1 MSSFLLRSSPIEGE
15 DAAWRRGERWLRR
28 GIRDSSGF
36 NETVGEAKTAHEI
49 IAGLPAREFEA
60 LARAV
65 RDAGAESEL
74 EFAVFVTVNRPMRS
88 LCFEP
93 EDLRYC
99 SGLGLSIGVSAY
111 AAAEA

>member
-1 MSSFLLRSSPIEGE
+1 
-15 DAAWRRGERWLRR
+15 LRR

-60 LARAV
+60 MARAV

-74 EFAVFVTVNRPMRS
+74 DFAVFVTVNRPMRS